1 MSTTS
6 DDQHKTQRPTSRRRI
21 RSLIGFAAALLAI
34 AALFV
39 WGATMVT
46 RGVEQA
52 HPSAHAQPLPTKT
65 FNLPPRQVVKLKSR
79 PKLATPQPGSIVRS
93 CTPEAGS
100 SPQVQIPAL
109 CIYAPL
115 VDTGP
120 DSAGDLLIP
129 DEVHSVGLDRSSAPS
144 TGKLGSTLVAGHVDD
159 ANQGDGAFYFL
170 HTVQAGDDIYVT
182 DLGGARTHWKVFS
195 VQTVGKAALP
205 TDVWSTT
212 GPKQLVLVTCGGPL
226 LHLSSG
232 NTYADN
238 VIVRATAVK

>member
-6 DDQHKTQRPTSRRRI
+6 DDQPETQLPTSRRRI
-21 RSLIGFAAALLAI
+21 WPLIGFAAALLAI
-34 AALFV
+34 ATLFV
-39 WGATMVT
+39 FGATMVT
-46 RGVEQA
+46 RGIDQA
-52 HPSAHAQPLPTKT
+52 HPAAHAQPLPTKT
-65 FNLPPRQVVKLKSR
+65 FDLPPRQVAKLKSR
-79 PKLATPQPGSIVRS
+79 PKLSTPQPGSIVRS
-93 CTPEAGS
+93 CSPEVANA
-100 SPQVQIPAL
+100 PQVQIPAL

-115 VDTGP
+115 VDTGT
-120 DSAGDLLIP
+120 DSAGDLNVP
-129 DEVHSVGLDRSSAPS
+129 VDVHDLGLDRSSAPS
-144 TGKLGSTLVAGHVDD
+144 TGKLGSTLIAGHVDD
-159 ANQGDGAFYFL
+159 SNQGDGAFYFL

-182 DLGGARTHWKVFS
+182 DLGGAHTHWKVFS

-238 VIVRATAVK
+238 VIVRATPVK